1 MKDGLRCPSC
11 NCGENKVTNTYRVS
25 WRGVV
30 IFRRR
35 RQCRNCGLSFFTKEI
50 PEDDIAP
57 DADGPETPPPSQED
71 DPGGN
76 PYL

>member
-1 MKDGLRCPSC
+1 MRFGLVVANRPQGPDGL
-11 NCGENKVTNTYRVS
+11 GTD
-25 WRGVV
+25 
-30 IFRRR
+30 
-35 RQCRNCGLSFFTKEI
+35 GLVRFVQGRDQGL
-50 PEDDIAP
+50 DDIAP